1 MGEVSILMPLVPMRS
16 EQMLPYAALVQWTSA
31 ARLWQGHSPLIDTLD
46 SFTQTAGA
54 GFRVPAGIGVTL
66 MPYRHPLQAALQFRS
81 LALATGHPV
90 VAGFSPGEPQIQR
103 AMLGRP
109 YDSPLRAT
117 REYVSTVRRLM
128 AGEHVR
134 LDGSY
139 VRCDMS
145 LYPLPHPG
153 VEVGVGVLRP
163 RMARLAGE
171 IADTAITWLTP
182 ARYLREELTP
192 RLREGAAEAGRPVPR
207 VVAVVPMCV
216 EQPDRP
222 PLQVAMA
229 GSGSHLRGP
238 HYLDMLRCAG
248 VTVHPED
255 PTKTAEGVI
264 DAGAFLVGDPAG
276 LAERIADFHDAG
288 VDEVVINLTGVHQVS
303 GTAATVS
310 EFETIIKETEQ

>member
-1 MGEVSILMPLVPMRS
+1 MGAVSVLMPLVPMRS

-31 ARLWQGHSPLIDTLD
+31 ARLWQGHTPLIDPLD

-90 VAGFSPGEPQIQR
+90 VAGFSPGEPGIQE

-117 REYVSTVRRLM
+117 REYVSTVRSIL

-134 LDGSY
+134 LNGDY

-145 LYPLPHPG
+145 LYPVPHPG

-171 IADTAITWLTP
+171 VADTAITWLAP
-182 ARYLREELTP
+182 ASYLRDELLP
-192 RLREGAAEAGRPVPR
+192 RMREGAAQAGRPVPR
-207 VVAVVPMCV
+207 VVAIVPMCV
-216 EQPDRP
+216 DTPDRD
-222 PLQVAMA
+222 PLRVLLA
-229 GSGSHLRGP
+229 GSGSHLSSP
-238 HYLDMLRCAG
+238 HYQDMLRRAG
-248 VTVHPED
+248 IAVD
-255 PTKTAEGVI
+255 PDDLPKSAEQVI
-264 DAGAFLVGDPAG
+264 EAGAFLAGGPAE
-276 LAERIADFHDAG
+276 LAGRISEFHRAG
-288 VDEVVINLTGVHQVS
+288 ADEVVINLTGTHQVS
-303 GTAATVS
+303 GTAAALAEIETVL
-310 EFETIIKETEQ
+310 KETEQ